1 MLKFDTTSHISSTIT
16 IATCKLRNPSMANWP
31 AYVPVMVLL
40 CPAARTPIA
49 QMYLVRFKLPTAV
62 VED

>member
-1 MLKFDTTSHISSTIT
+1 MFKIDTTSNISSTISST
-16 IATCKLRNPSMANWP
+16 TCKLRNPSMANWP

-49 QMYLVRFKLPTAV
+49 QMYLARFELPAAV
-62 VED
+62 VEN